1 MRRNLRF
8 AIGSAVIVA
17 AIAYL
22 MIAGIRETSSYYLTV
37 PELVAKKT
45 EYGGS
50 SLRLAGRVAPGT
62 IGWDA
67 KTLRLDF
74 ALGSFPNAQTVGE
87 TVPVSFTG
95 IKPDMFA
102 DGRDVIVEGRY
113 EGGVI
118 QAKQVLTSCP
128 SKYEAKTAEAK
139 ADGKGG
145 PG

>member
-1 MRRNLRF
+1 MRRNRRF
-8 AIGSAVIVA
+8 VIGAMVIVV

-22 MIAGIRETSSYYLTV
+22 MYAGIRKTSSYYLTI
-37 PELVAKKT
+37 PELVAAK
-45 EYGGS
+45 EQYGSS
-50 SLRLAGRVAPGT
+50 SLRVAGRVAPGT
-62 IGWDA
+62 IDWDA
-67 KTLRLDF
+67 RTLQLKF

-87 TVPVSFTG
+87 VVPVAFTG

-128 SKYEAKTAEAK
+128 SKYEAKTADA
-139 ADGKGG
+139 APAGKGQG
-145 PG
+145 

>member
-1 MRRNLRF
+1 MKRNTRF
-8 AIGSAVIVA
+8 LVGSMVIVG

-22 MIAGIRETSSYYLTV
+22 MYAGIRETSSYYLTV
-37 PELVAKKT
+37 PEFVAKRH
-45 EYGGS
+45 EVGAS
-50 SLRLAGRVAPGT
+50 ALRLAGRVAPGS
-62 IGWDA
+62 IDWDA
-67 KTLRLDF
+67 KTLQLKF
-74 ALGSFPNAQTVGE
+74 ALGTFPNAQTVGE
-87 TVPVSFTG
+87 TVPVAFTG

-128 SKYEAKTAEAK
+128 SKYEAKTAEAPRP
-139 ADGKGG
+139 GQG